1 MNRANK
7 GSLETAINC
16 LQRENQITIIGH
28 LIPDGDCIG
37 ACLGMG
43 LALESIGKKVAVV
56 LADPLPTAYSFLA
69 GQHLLTPIDSLL
81 GGGVLLYLDCADQER
96 TGALPPTFLNQVQAV
111 VNIDHHISN
120 SGYGDYCWVVPTA
133 AAACEICLQV
143 LDAMGITPSPEV
155 ATALY
160 TGIVMDTGSFMYSS
174 ATPQTYMAAARL
186 LELEANKDLV
196 RQALFETKSWQEIQ
210 VLNLVLKNIEL
221 SSDQRLGWS
230 VLSWSDLSM
239 IGAAD
244 LHFEGMINHVR
255 NIEGVEIALLFREM
269 ADKVVKIGFRSRG
282 RYDVN
287 QIAASFGGGGHR
299 LAAGASMVGSLEE
312 VVTQVT
318 SQLEAFII

>member
-1 MNRANK
+1 MNGANK
-7 GSLETAINC
+7 GSLETVVNC

-37 ACLGMG
+37 ACLGMA
-43 LALESIGKKVAVV
+43 LALESLGKSVKVV
-56 LADPLPTAYSFLA
+56 LADPMPTSYSFLA
-69 GQHLLTPIDSLL
+69 GQHLLTPVDSLV
-81 GGGVLLYLDCADQER
+81 GGGVLLYLDCADQNR
-96 TGALPPTFLNQVQAV
+96 TGALSPAFLSQVLAV

-120 SGYGDYCWVVPTA
+120 SGYGDYHWVVPTA

-143 LDAMGITPSPEV
+143 LDTMGFKPSPEV

-160 TGIVMDTGSFMYSS
+160 TGMVMDTGSFMYSS
-174 ATPQTYMAAARL
+174 TTPQTMIAAARL
-186 LELEANKDLV
+186 LEFGANKDLV
-196 RQALFETKSWQEIQ
+196 RQALFETKSWQEVQ
-210 VLNLVLKNIEL
+210 VLNLVLENIEI

-230 VLSWSDLSM
+230 ILSWSELSK

-255 NIEGVEIALLFREM
+255 NIEGIEVAILFREM

-282 RYDVN
+282 KYDVN

-299 LAAGASMVGSLEE
+299 LAAGASMDGSLEE
-312 VVTQVT
+312 VVAKVT
-318 SQLEAFII
+318 SRVKAFII